1 MANLIQNRQ
10 IIKKNQ
16 KIGILASLLYL
27 LQPLSLYKDNTT
39 TDDSRENTRQNSEV
53 KLANRRSLIS
63 FLFKNRNIYATLNA
77 SNLNLTEE
85 RDSRR

>member
-1 MANLIQNRQ
+1 MKLL
-10 IIKKNQ
+10 KK
-16 KIGILASLLYL
+16 KIGKFNSKPSNHLKRSKDLYFNL
-27 LQPLSLYKDNTT
+27 TIIFAT
-39 TDDSRENTRQNSEV
+39 TDDLRENTRPNSEV
-53 KLANRRSLIS
+53 KQANRHSLIP